1 MGVTRRC
8 NFLAKPRLRP
18 LRPQDQA
25 SVHVTCTMS
34 RLQRIARD
42 PREPPAQC
50 AGAYLRWTD
59 GAARSASPTASC
71 RRGRRSRSAKQSK
84 RNPLIDAAMPYI
96 AHKNF
101 ATKNRREREL
111 EPQLTLGAPRSQTRQ
126 RGCDHANQDRPWPLS
141 KCKAL
146 LALLSLDGHSHG
158 GKRKVNLNRATTQ
171 AKREHKNKFENL
183 CAILEM
189 VNSKS

>member
-1 MGVTRRC
+1 VGVTRRC

-25 SVHVTCTMS
+25 NVHVTCTMS

-42 PREPPAQC
+42 PREPPHI
-50 AGAYLRWTD
+50 G
-59 GAARSASPTASC
+59 GPTALRDRHLQLRAAEEDDGQEAPSKA
-71 RRGRRSRSAKQSK
+71 SAIHSSMQQCHTSHTKILRQ
-84 RNPLIDAAMPYI
+84 
-96 AHKNF
+96 
-101 ATKNRREREL
+101 KNRREREL

-171 AKREHKNKFENL
+171 AKREHKNQFENL

>member
-1 MGVTRRC
+1 MKQGITISPHNVGATRRC
-8 NFLAKPRLRP
+8 NFAAKPRLRP

-50 AGAYLRWTD
+50 AGAYLRWTV

-101 ATKNRREREL
+101 ATKNDESASL
-111 EPQLTLGAPRSQTRQ
+111 SPSSHSAL
-126 RGCDHANQDRPWPLS
+126 QDRKRAKGGAITRIKTDRGLS
-141 KCKAL
+141 Q
-146 LALLSLDGHSHG
+146 
-158 GKRKVNLNRATTQ
+158 N
-171 AKREHKNKFENL
+171 AKR
-183 CAILEM
+183 CWR
-189 VNSKS
+189 S

>member
-1 MGVTRRC
+1 MAVTLGRSRVRKSC
-8 NFLAKPRLRP
+8 TESENF
-18 LRPQDQA
+18 PQLSDRTA
-25 SVHVTCTMS
+25 SELPALGHTS
-34 RLQRIARD
+34 
-42 PREPPAQC
+42 PRE
-50 AGAYLRWTD
+50 G
-59 GAARSASPTASC
+59 
-71 RRGRRSRSAKQSK
+71 GR
-84 RNPLIDAAMPYI
+84 D
-96 AHKNF
+96 KNF

-126 RGCDHANQDRPWPLS
+126 RGCDHANQNRPWPLS

-146 LALLSLDGHSHG
+146 QLALLSLDGHSHG

-171 AKREHKNKFENL
+171 AKREHKNQFENL

>member
-1 MGVTRRC
+1 MRKSCTESEK
-8 NFLAKPRLRP
+8 F
-18 LRPQDQA
+18 PQLSDRTA
-25 SVHVTCTMS
+25 SELPALGHTS
-34 RLQRIARD
+34 
-42 PREPPAQC
+42 PRE
-50 AGAYLRWTD
+50 G
-59 GAARSASPTASC
+59 
-71 RRGRRSRSAKQSK
+71 GR
-84 RNPLIDAAMPYI
+84 D
-96 AHKNF
+96 KNF